1 MITIWFLLLTVNG
14 LAFMTV
20 EPMNSEESCILA
32 AKQIGAE
39 QDQYTCVSREY
50 PAPHDQSH

>member
-20 EPMNSEESCILA
+20 EPMHSEESCILA

-39 QDQYTCVSREY
+39 KDQFTCVSREY